1 MASSELSA
9 EENISQLEELFE
21 VDPTEYGSEL
31 IAALIDMS
39 RNLITAGRFDG
50 AMFHAS
56 RAVDISRQIGFAEA
70 ESILPKLAAVLTTL
84 GTKLATV
91 DRISEAIAATQEAV
105 DLRRQLA
112 RRDPEAYQHRLAA
125 SLASLGTKLATV
137 DRISEAIAAT
147 QEAVDLR
154 RQLARRDPEAYQ
166 HRLAMS
172 LTQLSNQL
180 DCAARKAEALS
191 VSLEAIRLFRSVAA
205 APGETEE
212 VVLRG
217 LATALILAGYEFRT
231 AGNSVA
237 STASFTEAVDLL
249 HQINDPE
256 LEMQTLYA
264 LAEACE
270 YQENLDDADNIYRRM
285 LALSN
290 QFDDGSN

>member
-70 ESILPKLAAVLTTL
+70 ESILPKLAAVLTT
-84 GTKLATV
+84 
-91 DRISEAIAATQEAV
+91 
-105 DLRRQLA
+105 
-112 RRDPEAYQHRLAA
+112 
-125 SLASLGTKLATV
+125 LGTKLATV